1 MNRIHVTALSLAAS
15 LLLAPA
21 VALADAIGYVD
32 LEKVAGGYDKA
43 QSFASD
49 VKVKEAELRKM
60 QADFVKQIEDA
71 KKSSPK
77 TPVSG
82 NQLEKDLNDKLS
94 AKVREYRDW
103 ASTRQKEIDQAL
115 ETSIKSVAKA
125 RSVDVVLP
133 RQAVLNGGVD
143 MTAEVLA
150 RLNAMPATSP

>member
-1 MNRIHVTALSLAAS
+1 MNRIRLTALSLAAT

-21 VALADAIGYVD
+21 VAMADAVGYVD

-43 QSFASD
+43 QSFSAD

-71 KKSSPK
+71 RKSAPK
-77 TPVSG
+77 NPVTG

-115 ETSIKSVAKA
+115 ETSIKAAAKA

-143 MTAEVLA
+143 LTADVLSK
-150 RLNAMPATSP
+150 LNAMP